1 MRVKLQNF
9 IGEWVEFDIGKSATI
24 LCAILRKISG
34 DEVLD
39 VVRRNKAIKTYD
51 SDKYCRYTDYN
62 DSSQFVCVDGEW
74 EDWFL
79 KERVVNESEEKK

>member
-9 IGEWVEFDIGKSATI
+9 IGEWVEFDIGESATI

-51 SDKYCRYTDYN
+51 FGIEDIMQKIEKTWNSDV
-62 DSSQFVCVDGEW
+62 FVNGDKNLGVISMG
-74 EDWFL
+74 
-79 KERVVNESEEKK
+79 